1 MSIQYNLIVNNLIN
15 NIIYI
20 REMTNANLSLNLLN
34 SAFNNVDLP
43 QPDGPETIRDKEDMI
58 MTSLH

>member
-1 MSIQYNLIVNNLIN
+1 
-15 NIIYI
+15 
-20 REMTNANLSLNLLN
+20 MTNANLSLNLLN

-43 QPDGPETIRDKEDMI
+43 HPDGPEMIRDKEDMI